1 MRVALL
7 ALTIMLM
14 PVAARAGIDVVA
26 TCYQICADS
35 THSNPEF
42 KACVARAAD
51 KADQL
56 LNESYKKL
64 QDAVRADAKD
74 MGQTPDVQLGYLKDA
89 QKQWIAY
96 RDATAPSR
104 TASLSVGRRS
114 AAITHRVSAHS
125 PTAALTTSSASRS
138 RSWDL
143 PSAGAPG
150 ANGRLKPWKNLVY

>member
-14 PVAARAGIDVVA
+14 PVVARAGIDVVA

-96 RDATAPSR
+96 RDANCTFED
-104 TASLSVGRRS
+104 SLAFGGTSIGGNYSSCLCALSYGRINDFER
-114 AAITHRVSAHS
+114 IKKQVMGS
-125 PTAALTTSSASRS
+125 P
-138 RSWDL
+138 
-143 PSAGAPG
+143 
-150 ANGRLKPWKNLVY
+150 